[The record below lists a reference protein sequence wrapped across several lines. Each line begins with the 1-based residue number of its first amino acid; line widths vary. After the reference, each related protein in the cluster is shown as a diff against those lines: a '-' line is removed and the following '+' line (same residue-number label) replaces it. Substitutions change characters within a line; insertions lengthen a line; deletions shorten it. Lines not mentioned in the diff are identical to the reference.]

1 MTDDAKLSR
10 QSGDDAP
17 TNAPRAFYRSTV
29 KEAADLLEAAEVE
42 GLDKEI
48 ALLRVHVKELMKASA
63 LRAVVAQ
70 RLRAL
75 ERDVAEVRTRVN
87 GLLFVVA
94 GAVVTQLVLRL
105 VG

>member
-1 MTDDAKLSR
+1 MRQNGSQILEQRLRELGDRLRRAHGSSDAEMLEVMS
-10 QSGDDAP
+10 AP
-17 TNAPRAFYRSTV
+17 AF
-29 KEAADLLEAAEVE
+29 
-42 GLDKEI
+42 
-48 ALLRVHVKELMKASA
+48 
-63 LRAVVAQ
+63 RAVVAQ

-94 GAVVTQLVLRL
+94 GAVLTQLVLRL